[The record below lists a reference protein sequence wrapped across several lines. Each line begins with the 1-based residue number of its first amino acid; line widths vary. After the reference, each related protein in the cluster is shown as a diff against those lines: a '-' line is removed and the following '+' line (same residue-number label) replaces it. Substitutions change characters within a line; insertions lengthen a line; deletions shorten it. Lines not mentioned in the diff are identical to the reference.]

1 MDNTKIAV
9 IIPAW
14 NASEYLAQCVEAL
27 NTQTLD
33 AQLHIILADD
43 GSTDGTVALAESLG
57 LTVIRLNHG
66 GAAHARNAAL
76 KLVDAPFVYFLD
88 ADDVPSGD
96 ALEKLAAPLLADPQ
110 LGAVFSKAEDF
121 ISPELTQE
129 ERSRLQTRPA
139 PYSGVL
145 PGCSLIRSEVFAKIG
160 YFDENLSSGE
170 TVAWVMKLRD
180 AGIKTLQLEDVTLR
194 RRIHRNN
201 TGRRDAKGEAAN
213 YAAILRARL
222 LKNMSGPK
230 AGDTK

>member
-1 MDNTKIAV
+1 METMKIAV

-14 NASEYLAQCVEAL
+14 NASEYLAECAQAL
-27 NTQTLD
+27 KKQTLG
-33 AQLHIILADD
+33 AQLQIILADD
-43 GSTDGTVALAESLG
+43 GSTDGTVELAQSLG
-57 LTVIRLNHG
+57 MTVIRLNHG

-88 ADDVPSGD
+88 ADDVPSAD
-96 ALEKLAAPLLADPQ
+96 ALEKLTAPLLADEQ

-121 ISPELTQE
+121 ISAELTEE
-129 ERSRLQTRPA
+129 ERSRLQTRPM

-145 PGCSLIRSEVFAKIG
+145 PGCSLIRAEVFAKIG
-160 YFDENLSSGE
+160 SFDESLSSGE

-222 LKNMSGPK
+222 RQNMARPK
-230 AGDTK
+230 TEDGQ

>member
-1 MDNTKIAV
+1 MEKMKISV

-14 NASEYLAQCVEAL
+14 NASEYLAECASGLQ
-27 NTQTLD
+27 NQTLD
-33 AQLHIILADD
+33 AQLQVILADD

-57 LTVIRLNHG
+57 MTVIQLNHG

-76 KLVDAPFVYFLD
+76 KLADAPFVFFID
-88 ADDVPSGD
+88 ADDVPSPD
-96 ALEKLAAPLLADPQ
+96 ALEKLAAPMLSDEQ

-121 ISPELTQE
+121 ISAELTE
-129 ERSRLQTRPA
+129 AERSRLQVRPA

-160 YFDENLSSGE
+160 SFDETLSSGE

-180 AGIKTLQLEDVTLR
+180 TGIKTLQLEDVTLR

-222 LKNMSGPK
+222 RQSMAKPK
-230 AGDTK
+230 VEDSQ